1 MAKKS
6 QAIFLFLKFFEC
18 RLPMFLYRIGF
29 APSVNGAEE
38 WITKGYVYINNKPEH
53 NIYKP
58 IKLYDFLTFVPFLW

>member
-1 MAKKS
+1 
-6 QAIFLFLKFFEC
+6 
-18 RLPMFLYRIGF
+18 MFLYRIGF